1 MSSDQDRIKHAK
13 VGCGC
18 MLAVLLAGT
27 SLTGLFLLGPAFFVL
42 PGIVAVA
49 AFFVWRGMDWQ
60 SVAGGA
66 PKASEDKAPRP
77 AKAAPH
83 TPPPPPR
90 AAQAPVTPEPRQ
102 PRRAEDLSAAERQE
116 LEALRRRYARD
127 AAAAARPHRLEKGD
141 PIASGREALV
151 FEYADEHGEV
161 TVRRVTN
168 WVEYELH
175 IEGRCQLRR
184 AKRTFRKERIT
195 VWIEGV
201 ENLESP

>member
-1 MSSDQDRIKHAK
+1 
-13 VGCGC
+13 
-18 MLAVLLAGT
+18 MLAILLAGT

-42 PGIVAVA
+42 PGIVALA
-49 AFFVWRGMDWQ
+49 AFFVWRGLDW
-60 SVAGGA
+60 SSIAGVA
-66 PKASEDKAPRP
+66 PKADENSGARP
-77 AKAAPH
+77 AKQGPD
-83 TPPPPPR
+83 TPPPAPGP
-90 AAQAPVTPEPRQ
+90 QNAPVTTAAAPAPRQ
-102 PRRAEDLSAAERQE
+102 PPPAADLSAAERQE
-116 LEALRRRYARD
+116 LETLRRRYARD
-127 AAAAARPHRLEKGD
+127 AAAVARSPRLEKGD

-151 FEYADEHGEV
+151 FEYVDEQGEV

-195 VWIEGV
+195 VWIEGL